1 MGKYRRRYR
10 NSNKH
15 ELMEFY
21 PIVATISLLIRA
33 YLCYL
38 TIDKIPIISNPVLN
52 ELLLEII
59 SLYTFLMIISRLT
72 TRIFYAK
79 GVDSPYKG
87 CSIYFVIYIGYLFLL
102 FLIMLLLTFFKILPV

>member
-1 MGKYRRRYR
+1 MGRYRRYYKR
-10 NSNKH
+10 SNKY

-21 PIVATISLLIRA
+21 PIVATISFLIRA

-52 ELLLEII
+52 ELFLEIF
-59 SLYTFLMIISRLT
+59 SLYTFLMIIGRLT
-72 TRIFYAK
+72 TRIFYVK

-87 CSIYFVIYIGYLFLL
+87 CGIYFIIYICYLFIF
-102 FLIMLLLTFFKILPV
+102 FLIMLILTFFKILPV